1 MNQHLPTLS
10 FDAGNGWE
18 IILPADNLPAG
29 IANITVTDD
38 GIYLETTS
46 GEYDLITYQ
55 DLLDVM
61 VPDRL
66 GRILAS
72 PSDRVGAAVSRS
84 NGHGWPVVAAIYV
97 EDSPGVIPTN

>member
-1 MNQHLPTLS
+1 MNKHLPTLS
-10 FDAGNGWE
+10 LDAGNGWE
-18 IILPADNLPAG
+18 IILPAETLPSG

-38 GIYLETTS
+38 GIYLETTG

-72 PSDRVGAAVSRS
+72 P
-84 NGHGWPVVAAIYV
+84 NGHGWPATAVVYM
-97 EDSPGVIPTN
+97 EDIPGVIATN

>member
-1 MNQHLPTLS
+1 MNQTLPTLS
-10 FDAGNGWE
+10 FDPGNGWE
-18 IILPADNLPAG
+18 IILPVEALPAG

-38 GIYLETTS
+38 GIYLETQA

-66 GRILAS
+66 GRIMAS
-72 PSDRVGAAVSRS
+72 P
-84 NGHGWPVVAAIYV
+84 NGHGWPSATAIYL
-97 EDSPGVIPTN
+97 EDSPSVISTN

>member
-1 MNQHLPTLS
+1 VNQHLPTLS

-18 IILPADNLPAG
+18 IILPAESLPSG

-55 DLLDVM
+55 DLIDVM

-72 PSDRVGAAVSRS
+72 P
-84 NGHGWPVVAAIYV
+84 NGHGWPVAAAIYV
-97 EDSPGVIPTN
+97 EDSPGVIPIN